1 MLLNKP
7 PVMII
12 KQKIIELSD
21 QILDYLLEYR
31 KTHPAFRFWMRSR
44 EHNRSGDGER
54 LSKGQWFQ
62 GSDYIFLSFFSASGH
77 VNMTRSI
84 GWVLELDNKLN
95 PRYHV
100 AVVWPTETDQRKI
113 DLYFD
118 IIKELGGFKKHTET
132 RYQKDLPDNGPIESL
147 NDFVE
152 RTLPQI
158 NNLIRK
164 HGLTEVFTIPEEK
177 FQAQLERVLT
187 HRQQLKRKSSLPL
200 TKTTNEKSIS
210 MNNDNFPIN
219 LVLYGPPGTGKTYH
233 SINEA
238 LAILG
243 DDTAGKSREAI
254 KEIYNK
260 RVDEKRIEFITFHQS
275 MSYEDFIEGIKPV
288 KPDNT
293 TTLLYEIVD
302 GIFKRICIEATKV
315 TQFSVTIDN
324 VSKPLTKELFESF
337 YYSFSETL
345 PLHTEQSSTVQLKTK
360 ENYPFDL
367 FKNTA
372 DSIVVKAGQKRT
384 NSTVSLNELSAVLFE
399 NKTPTYK
406 SYEQIIIE
414 KILEDK
420 NFQKS
425 SVDNTEKRYV
435 LIIDEINRGNVS
447 QIFGELITL
456 IEGDK
461 RKGEIEELSVT
472 LPYSKKLFSVPSNLY
487 IIGTMN
493 TADRSVEALDTAL
506 RRRFAFKEIEP
517 KPELL
522 SPERLIW
529 NLWWKHDVPYWDN
542 EPYASDEK
550 KLYSLL
556 GVQEEFGHDGVL
568 WKLMRN
574 EKKEEQIE
582 LLKPL
587 PLTGKGVNLQVL
599 LETINKRLE
608 VLLSKDHKI
617 GHAWLMNVYSL
628 DDLRTVFKNK
638 ILPLLTEYFYNDYAK
653 IGLILGKAFVKST
666 TVQAELFSN
675 FHEAEELASEYND
688 RIVYSLNDP
697 MLLDIKDFQSI
708 YGR

>member
-1 MLLNKP
+1 
-7 PVMII
+7 MII

-238 LAILG
+238 LTILG

-506 RRRFAFKEIEP
+506 RRRFAFKEITPIPQLLHPKEILKRFYNYPEFQTLDWEDEP
-517 KPELL
+517 FRGQADLL
-522 SPERLIW
+522 Y
-529 NLWWKHDVPYWDN
+529 N
-542 EPYASDEK
+542 
-550 KLYSLL
+550 LL
-556 GVQEEFGHDGVL
+556 GVDKQFEAALKKQKYDNIERPWLYSDFDVYDDNQFTGVRL
-568 WKLMRN
+568 D
-574 EKKEEQIE
+574 
-582 LLKPL
+582 LLL
-587 PLTGKGVNLQVL
+587 S
-599 LETINKRLE
+599 TINQRLT
-608 VLLSKDHKI
+608 VLLSKDHTI
-617 GHAWLMNVYSL
+617 GHAWFIRVYNL
-628 DDLRTVFKNK
+628 NDLRETFKNK
-638 ILPLLTEYFYNDYAK
+638 ILPLLAEYFYNDYAK
-653 IGLILGKAFVKST
+653 IGLVLGKAFVTSV
-666 TVQAELFSN
+666 TVQAELFAN
-675 FHEAEELASEYND
+675 FHEAEDLASEYND